1 MVLGAW
7 FVVKLACEQ
16 ENEKA
21 GKVKM
26 KGGVVFSAL
35 RDWFQGGAWVTPQFP
50 GTGAVSKDP
59 WRLLFFVAS
68 DKKIPF
74 PLVSGKGFE
83 GRRFTG
89 PC

>member
-21 GKVKM
+21 GKLKM

-35 RDWFQGGAWVTPQFP
+35 QDWFQGG
-50 GTGAVSKDP
+50 G
-59 WRLLFFVAS
+59 
-68 DKKIPF
+68 
-74 PLVSGKGFE
+74 
-83 GRRFTG
+83 
-89 PC
+89 C